1 MSKYIVETF
10 YTCSFKIV
18 HKLDELNEKKLSELE
33 NRNDGEVQII
43 DVKLNNRKTK
53 TTSKKDK
60 FEDSQNNLKIKNAS
74 SITSLINEKISTS
87 DKTQIENQ
95 LDQLEKRDDGEY
107 EIIDVKFDKSNT
119 KNLEKKS
126 GKVEVNFNDSP
137 EKMSD
142 KNTASKNVIL
152 NNAFKENIN
161 KRFSMPDRRKGY
173 IQKASIGD
181 HKVYLHTGEY
191 EDGKIGEIF
200 IDTSKEGELV
210 KALMNNFAIAVSLG
224 LQYGVPLDE
233 FVSAFIGTKF
243 EPSGKVHGND
253 RILSAPSILDYIFR
267 ELAIS
272 YLNREDLAHTPSIG
286 STEKAIDKP
295 NEDVSEDQSQFLKL
309 VKDITSKGF
318 VRNNYK
324 KNLVDLSDIKI
335 NLKGKK

>member
-1 MSKYIVETF
+1 MAKYLVETF
-10 YTCSFKIV
+10 YTCTFKV
-18 HKLDELNEKKLSELE
+18 NHYLD
-33 NRNDGEVQII
+33 D
-43 DVKLNNRKTK
+43 
-53 TTSKKDK
+53 
-60 FEDSQNNLKIKNAS
+60 
-74 SITSLINEKISTS
+74 INEAEL
-87 DKTQIENQ
+87 QN
-95 LDQLEKRDDGEY
+95 LEKRDDGKFEVIDIKLDNRKTKSLDVNKKSH
-107 EIIDVKFDKSNT
+107 ENKIDIISN
-119 KNLEKKS
+119 KNNVENQNLEKVIKS
-126 GKVEVNFNDSP
+126 TKIQT
-137 EKMSD
+137 EKNS
-142 KNTASKNVIL
+142 
-152 NNAFKENIN
+152 

-173 IQKASIGD
+173 IQKATIGD

-233 FVSAFIGTKF
+233 FISAFVGTKF

-253 RILSAPSILDYIFR
+253 RILSATSILDYIFR

-272 YLNREDLAHTPSIG
+272 YQNREDLAHTPAIG
-286 STEKAIDKP
+286 GLEHDSLEEQNIDGQ
-295 NEDVSEDQSQFLKL
+295 NNLLKI

-335 NLKGKK
+335 SLKGKK

>member
-1 MSKYIVETF
+1 MAKYLVET
-10 YTCSFKIV
+10 YYNCSFKV
-18 HKLDELNEKKLSELE
+18 SHYLDDVNGEEL
-33 NRNDGEVQII
+33 
-43 DVKLNNRKTK
+43 
-53 TTSKKDK
+53 
-60 FEDSQNNLKIKNAS
+60 KN
-74 SITSLINEKISTS
+74 
-87 DKTQIENQ
+87 
-95 LDQLEKRDDGEY
+95 LEKRDDGKF
-107 EIIDVKFDKSNT
+107 EILDVKLDNRKTKSLDA
-119 KNLEKKS
+119 KNLQNNKIAHE
-126 GKVEVNFNDSP
+126 EVSI
-137 EKMSD
+137 
-142 KNTASKNVIL
+142 V
-152 NNAFKENIN
+152 KENIQKNVKQNQVFTKILSDKSN

-173 IQKASIGD
+173 IQKASIGN

-233 FVSAFIGTKF
+233 FVSAYVDTKF

-253 RILSAPSILDYIFR
+253 RILSATSILDYIFR

-286 STEKAIDKP
+286 SSENNK
-295 NEDVSEDQSQFLKL
+295 EDEISDDQNHFLKI

-318 VRNNYK
+318 LRNNYK
-324 KNLVDLSDIKI
+324 EKLVDLSDIRI

>member
-1 MSKYIVETF
+1 MAKYLVETY
-10 YTCSFKIV
+10 YTCTFKV
-18 HKLDELNEKKLSELE
+18 NHYLDDINEAELNS
-33 NRNDGEVQII
+33 
-43 DVKLNNRKTK
+43 
-53 TTSKKDK
+53 
-60 FEDSQNNLKIKNAS
+60 
-74 SITSLINEKISTS
+74 
-87 DKTQIENQ
+87 
-95 LDQLEKRDDGEY
+95 LEKRDDGKFEVL
-107 EIIDVKFDKSNT
+107 DVKLDNRKTKSLDP
-119 KNLEKKS
+119 KNNKVLENN
-126 GKVEVNFNDSP
+126 KVEVVT
-137 EKMSD
+137 ETD
-142 KNTASKNVIL
+142 KKSSINKVNKESVITSINTANDKSG
-152 NNAFKENIN
+152 

-173 IQKASIGD
+173 IQKATIGD

-233 FVSAFIGTKF
+233 FISAFVGTKF

-253 RILSAPSILDYIFR
+253 RILSATSILDYIFR

-272 YLNREDLAHTPSIG
+272 YQNREDLAHTPAIG
-286 STEKAIDKP
+286 GNVATDA
-295 NEDVSEDQSQFLKL
+295 EDQSSEDQNQLLKI

-335 NLKGKK
+335 SLKGKK